1 MSFKVQLLRHATLLL
16 DINGKRILVDPMLSK
31 KEAMEP
37 VPNASNSDRIPLV
50 DLPISDSGLE
60 ALLHNTNAV
69 LVTHTHRDHWDI
81 TAQQKIPSDTTI
93 LCQPA
98 DEALIKEQGFTKV
111 KKVEPE
117 LHWEDIVIHR
127 TGGQHGTGEIGK
139 LMGTVS
145 GFVLVQGKHRLY
157 IAGDTIW
164 CKEVEDAITIHQ
176 PTHIIVNG
184 GGAQF
189 VQGGPITM
197 TTDDVL
203 QVARFS
209 KAPVTV
215 VHLET
220 VNHCHQKRPD
230 FKKAIADNKLSGRIA
245 VPDDGGWW
253 ELQ

>member
-1 MSFKVQLLRHATLLL
+1 
-16 DINGKRILVDPMLSK
+16 MLSK
-31 KEAMEP
+31 KEALDP
-37 VPNASNSDRIPLV
+37 VPMAANTDRIPLV
-50 DLPISDSGLE
+50 DLPIDDHELE
-60 ALLHNTNAV
+60 VLVHQIDAV

-98 DEALIKEQGFTKV
+98 DETLIKEQGFTHV
-111 KKVEPE
+111 KKVESE
-117 LHWEDIVIHR
+117 LHWEDIIIHR

-145 GFVLVQGKHRLY
+145 GFVLAHGKHRLY

-164 CKEVEDAITIHQ
+164 CKDVEDAISTHQ

-189 VQGGPITM
+189 LQGDPITM
-197 TTDDVL
+197 TIQDVL
-203 QVARFS
+203 EVAKFT
-209 KAPVTV
+209 KAPITV

-220 VNHCHQKRPD
+220 VNHCYQRRPD
-230 FKKAIADNKLSGRIA
+230 FKKAIADHSFKSRIS